1 MAARTSSA
9 IRTAIRLA
17 GCVLMLALL
26 AETGWNGVLAD
37 AVDADSDSVMVN
49 VVTNG
54 TPTATPPG
62 ETVTPTVP
70 TTGLVKSL
78 PETGYA
84 SSARPTEGLPL
95 LLAIGAMLF
104 AIGGIRFSTRHRRS

>member
-9 IRTAIRLA
+9 IRTTIRLA

-26 AETGWNGVLAD
+26 TETGWNGVLAD

>member
-17 GCVLMLALL
+17 GCVLVLALL
-26 AETGWNGVLAD
+26 AGTGGTRALAST
-37 AVDADSDSVMVN
+37 VDTDTDSVVVN